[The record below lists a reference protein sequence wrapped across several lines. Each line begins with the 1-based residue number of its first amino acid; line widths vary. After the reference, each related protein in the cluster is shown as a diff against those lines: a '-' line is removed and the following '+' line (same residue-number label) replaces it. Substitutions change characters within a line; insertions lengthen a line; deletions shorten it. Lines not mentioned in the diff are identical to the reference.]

1 MHKDSLAVWQYFCK
15 SKKFFSDFSSIR
27 NIVLLVHSIELFVS
41 KITKVG
47 TNGLSMNTNRFLSGE
62 YKLSLHAILTLAVKV
77 LLTQSS
83 LINVYENGV
92 SVFVVLEGQDG
103 KIDPLTW
110 KWGLRKKTLK
120 VVEVMPSLQRCCQR
134 FA

>member
-1 MHKDSLAVWQYFCK
+1 M
-15 SKKFFSDFSSIR
+15 
-27 NIVLLVHSIELFVS
+27 LLVHSIELFVS

-103 KIDPLTW
+103 KIDPLT
-110 KWGLRKKTLK
+110 
-120 VVEVMPSLQRCCQR
+120 
-134 FA
+134 